1 MAIYEYWVVDL
12 QVVLVGLVDHKELG
26 LLIGQSYTILV
37 TVVLGEGEN
46 IGQINTVSS
55 ARPTAEI
62 TWESPRSI
70 PCSDLCAEVRFSL
83 L

>member
-46 IGQINTVSS
+46 IGQI
-55 ARPTAEI
+55 R
-62 TWESPRSI
+62 ESI
-70 PCSDLCAEVRFSL
+70 GG
-83 L
+83 